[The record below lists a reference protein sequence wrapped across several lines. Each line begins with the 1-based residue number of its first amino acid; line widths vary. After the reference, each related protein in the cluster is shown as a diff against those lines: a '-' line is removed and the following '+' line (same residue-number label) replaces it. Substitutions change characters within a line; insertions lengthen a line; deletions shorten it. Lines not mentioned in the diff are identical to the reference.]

1 MNLTFLSPAGHCR
14 SRSSTSLQ
22 FSLSA
27 IFKKLI
33 HTYIH
38 TYISNDSNI
47 AIKHLRREQRSA
59 IKLKIWKITELLK
72 QSCWGLQFCVE
83 NYITMLQIS
92 YVGQRMIFTI
102 CVGLEGG
109 GHISTG
115 MKKVVLALIQ
125 RQMLLSRCIMCMIQ
139 DHCYVLKSA
148 AALVST
154 ISSVL
159 FLSSV
164 KFHTHTEQK
173 VNYGFVYCNLCL

>member
-109 GHISTG
+109 GAHFDRHEESSTRIDTETDVTFTLYHVHDPGSLLCIKKCSCSSLNNFQCSIS
-115 MKKVVLALIQ
+115 
-125 RQMLLSRCIMCMIQ
+125 
-139 DHCYVLKSA
+139 
-148 AALVST
+148 
-154 ISSVL
+154 
-159 FLSSV
+159 
-164 KFHTHTEQK
+164 KF
-173 VNYGFVYCNLCL
+173 C